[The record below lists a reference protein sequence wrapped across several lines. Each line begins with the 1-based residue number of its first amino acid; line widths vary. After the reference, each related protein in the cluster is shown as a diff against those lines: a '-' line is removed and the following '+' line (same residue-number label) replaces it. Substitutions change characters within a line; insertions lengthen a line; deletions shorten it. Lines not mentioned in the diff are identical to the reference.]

1 MQPLRCDLSA
11 VNDQVSMMETYLVIG
26 ASGTIGSAVVLGLAR
41 PGVVVGLQYCHNRS
55 AVEQLQESLAQV
67 GARGVCLQSALDSE
81 ASCVHL
87 WERVCSELG
96 VIHGMALCGGRVPWR
111 AWQELAASDWQQ
123 TFFEHCVM
131 PFTLARLTI
140 PEMQK
145 RGEGR
150 IVYLSSIAAKYGGS
164 PRSLHYAAA
173 KSALETSMR
182 GLSRDV
188 ARAGIRIN
196 GVRSGFV
203 HSPQQQAG
211 RSAQEIAERIEK
223 IPMQRPGK
231 PEEVAAA
238 MGFLLSADA
247 SYVTGEIITV
257 AGGD

>member
-1 MQPLRCDLSA
+1 
-11 VNDQVSMMETYLVIG
+11 METFLVVG
-26 ASGTIGSAVVLGLAR
+26 ASGTIGSAVVRGLSR

-67 GARGVCLQSALDSE
+67 GGRGVCFQSALDSE
-81 ASCVHL
+81 ESCVRL

-96 VIHGMALCGGRVPWR
+96 VIHGMALCGGRVPWC

-123 TFFEHCVM
+123 TFFEHCVA
-131 PFTLARLTI
+131 PFALTRLAI
-140 PEMQK
+140 PGMQE

-173 KSALETSMR
+173 KGALETSMR

-188 ARAGIRIN
+188 ARAGICIN

-211 RSAQEIAERIEK
+211 RSDQEIAERIEK
-223 IPMQRPGK
+223 IPMHRAGK
-231 PEEVAAA
+231 PEEIAAA
-238 MGFLLSADA
+238 MGFLLSIGA
-247 SYVTGEIITV
+247 SYVTGEVITI